1 MTFEQFNQSL
11 EENGPSQNISEIL
24 KALWHDAKGDWETAH
39 TIAQT
44 KEGVQSYDR
53 LHAYLH
59 RKEGDD
65 WNANYWYR
73 RAKTTTPNTNLEE
86 EWSLLV
92 QQELNFNQSF
102 KGLLL

>member
-11 EENGPSQNISEIL
+11 KENGPSQNISEIL

-53 LHAYLH
+53 LHA
-59 RKEGDD
+59 
-65 WNANYWYR
+65 
-73 RAKTTTPNTNLEE
+73 
-86 EWSLLV
+86 
-92 QQELNFNQSF
+92 
-102 KGLLL
+102 